1 MDGPNP
7 SEMDIKVF
15 IPAPTFLFTVP
26 QKIFRKWKKEK
37 YFLSCKNGLKNKYGM
52 HDFK

>member
-7 SEMDIKVF
+7 SEIDIKVF
-15 IPAPTFLFTVP
+15 ISAPTFLFTVL
-26 QKIFRKWKKEK
+26 QKIFPKWKKEK
-37 YFLSCKNGLKNKYGM
+37 YFLSFENGLKNKYGI